1 MPIVRRLPGDIM
13 TTSYLKWIRTLWGLS
28 GSVRVKFGC
37 SVSGCTARVG
47 RQRNKV
53 TDSKLCKNSRVY
65 STALPKAF
73 SKHSYVSSTPNIC
86 MHL

>member
-37 SVSGCTARVG
+37 SVSGRTA
-47 RQRNKV
+47 
-53 TDSKLCKNSRVY
+53 
-65 STALPKAF
+65 
-73 SKHSYVSSTPNIC
+73 
-86 MHL
+86 